1 MFLSSFWTDNIFYG
15 LSNVPTYGAL
25 WFTTFLII
33 YEIVFFTQTHD
44 SQLHS
49 SPKDTLVKGN
59 CLCKKVKF
67 LSDYFCSLFKK
78 NPLFPVFFLA
88 PLVLPLQFVLGS
100 NEVIRTLARTI
111 LSFSTFGCILLTAAT
126 IFASTFS
133 NGKGT
138 YLALVSRLSS
148 VWILLTL
155 FSAFLSGWL
164 CLCNLT
170 GLAFNLIWNFL
181 LCTAVFSHW
190 NFQPNSEPISSPSN
204 PYLPTESYD
213 LLFGTRKAQADQL
226 VAKLEDSKLSGYS
239 ICIGGEWGSGKTS
252 FINGVIEKLNHN
264 CPGDKVI
271 WIRTLEIDSID
282 ELLQYIFNSIRAE
295 LKRRRVYVGIASE
308 YQQFIQSAM
317 SALTGKEIGTLLGSK
332 FMFPPS
338 DYRKRLAALDELLCS
353 SMGKDKFL
361 IVVDDIERCSATK
374 LQSFLFIVHEV
385 ATLKCC
391 VSIFLADRNQL
402 IENFPGKKDVF
413 LEKFFSYT
421 IEVDDVSPLEIM
433 TAKESELSSSLQIY
447 PTVPMPSETYKRAI
461 ESFKD
466 EIAKVENQLK
476 NHSRDKA
483 DENFNKS
490 KLTELL
496 NLQQLLE
503 DTFRQPRT
511 VVRFYEYIKQYSQQ
525 FQIHCL
531 QSSNCNADKNR
542 NILQNIH
549 FPEILWLI
557 SLIEVL
563 IPTDEAEL
571 KRKGFLAYLSSCQNE
586 ATDSQQLLYKLYQ
599 MLITK
604 GPLSPVSYQLKQSAA
619 VLQQVIWCPC
629 KGKQYSLHEYESE
642 IEELMSRLLNPH
654 DQDSLSYDD
663 FQKLVYHVVSKGNS
677 SNDIQQWKEVWRTLL
692 TCAANHDQATED
704 DSVFPQ
710 MFFQRDIQDIW
721 GIKGIWMKDLYEVY
735 CKSPNVHSI
744 PFKVSPDEF
753 QWFISVYCA
762 HQLAVFEP
770 LLWVLIPNGDHDIL
784 SSERESF
791 LNAHSTISEM
801 TEDYLQ
807 KLLSYGNPLW
817 TDITLTGDFV
827 YDLHNFS
834 EALRLTL
841 DDHKLLHRPDI
852 EEYMCRVNLICEDI
866 EFFEKVCSFFIST
879 TKKNIQPYIPNSSD
893 ETTIKGLVEQLES
906 SIMTKDIM
914 YVQKEVKKLNN
925 LLSDQNKVLSE
936 DDAIRLQNTL
946 DKAYFLKKE
955 NSEVAT
961 EYFISV
967 RSWIARCQNRADIS
981 KATPHTS

>member
-1 MFLSSFWTDNIFYG
+1 
-15 LSNVPTYGAL
+15 
-25 WFTTFLII
+25 
-33 YEIVFFTQTHD
+33 
-44 SQLHS
+44 
-49 SPKDTLVKGN
+49 
-59 CLCKKVKF
+59 
-67 LSDYFCSLFKK
+67 
-78 NPLFPVFFLA
+78 
-88 PLVLPLQFVLGS
+88 
-100 NEVIRTLARTI
+100 
-111 LSFSTFGCILLTAAT
+111 
-126 IFASTFS
+126 
-133 NGKGT
+133 
-138 YLALVSRLSS
+138 
-148 VWILLTL
+148 
-155 FSAFLSGWL
+155 
-164 CLCNLT
+164 
-170 GLAFNLIWNFL
+170 
-181 LCTAVFSHW
+181 
-190 NFQPNSEPISSPSN
+190 
-204 PYLPTESYD
+204 
-213 LLFGTRKAQADQL
+213 
-226 VAKLEDSKLSGYS
+226 
-239 ICIGGEWGSGKTS
+239 
-252 FINGVIEKLNHN
+252 
-264 CPGDKVI
+264 
-271 WIRTLEIDSID
+271 
-282 ELLQYIFNSIRAE
+282 
-295 LKRRRVYVGIASE
+295 
-308 YQQFIQSAM
+308 
-317 SALTGKEIGTLLGSK
+317 
-332 FMFPPS
+332 
-338 DYRKRLAALDELLCS
+338 
-353 SMGKDKFL
+353 
-361 IVVDDIERCSATK
+361 
-374 LQSFLFIVHEV
+374 
-385 ATLKCC
+385 
-391 VSIFLADRNQL
+391 
-402 IENFPGKKDVF
+402 
-413 LEKFFSYT
+413 
-421 IEVDDVSPLEIM
+421 
-433 TAKESELSSSLQIY
+433 
-447 PTVPMPSETYKRAI
+447 MPSETYKRAI

-511 VVRFYEYIKQYSQQ
+511 VVHFYEYIKQYSQQ
-525 FQIHCL
+525 FQSHCL
-531 QSSNCNADKNR
+531 QSSNCNADKNK

-586 ATDSQQLLYKLYQ
+586 ATNSQQLLYKLYQ

-604 GPLSPVSYQLKQSAA
+604 GPFSPVSYQLKQSAA

-629 KGKQYSLHEYESE
+629 KGKQYFLHEYESE

-692 TCAANHDQATED
+692 TCAASHDQAAED

-753 QWFISVYCA
+753 QWIISVYCA
-762 HQLAVFEP
+762 HQLADFEP
-770 LLWVLIPNGDHDIL
+770 LLWVLVPNGDHDIL

-852 EEYMCRVNLICEDI
+852 EEYM
-866 EFFEKVCSFFIST
+866 
-879 TKKNIQPYIPNSSD
+879 
-893 ETTIKGLVEQLES
+893 
-906 SIMTKDIM
+906 
-914 YVQKEVKKLNN
+914 
-925 LLSDQNKVLSE
+925 
-936 DDAIRLQNTL
+936 
-946 DKAYFLKKE
+946 
-955 NSEVAT
+955 
-961 EYFISV
+961 
-967 RSWIARCQNRADIS
+967 
-981 KATPHTS
+981 

>member
-164 CLCNLT
+164 CLRNLT

-421 IEVDDVSPLEIM
+421 IKVDDVSPLEIM

-447 PTVPMPSETYKRAI
+447 PTVPMPSETYK
-461 ESFKD
+461 
-466 EIAKVENQLK
+466 
-476 NHSRDKA
+476 
-483 DENFNKS
+483 KS
-490 KLTELL
+490 
-496 NLQQLLE
+496 
-503 DTFRQPRT
+503 
-511 VVRFYEYIKQYSQQ
+511 
-525 FQIHCL
+525 H
-531 QSSNCNADKNR
+531 
-542 NILQNIH
+542 
-549 FPEILWLI
+549 
-557 SLIEVL
+557 
-563 IPTDEAEL
+563 
-571 KRKGFLAYLSSCQNE
+571 
-586 ATDSQQLLYKLYQ
+586 
-599 MLITK
+599 
-604 GPLSPVSYQLKQSAA
+604 
-619 VLQQVIWCPC
+619 
-629 KGKQYSLHEYESE
+629 
-642 IEELMSRLLNPH
+642 
-654 DQDSLSYDD
+654 
-663 FQKLVYHVVSKGNS
+663 
-677 SNDIQQWKEVWRTLL
+677 
-692 TCAANHDQATED
+692 
-704 DSVFPQ
+704 
-710 MFFQRDIQDIW
+710 
-721 GIKGIWMKDLYEVY
+721 
-735 CKSPNVHSI
+735 
-744 PFKVSPDEF
+744 
-753 QWFISVYCA
+753 
-762 HQLAVFEP
+762 
-770 LLWVLIPNGDHDIL
+770 
-784 SSERESF
+784 
-791 LNAHSTISEM
+791 
-801 TEDYLQ
+801 
-807 KLLSYGNPLW
+807 
-817 TDITLTGDFV
+817 
-827 YDLHNFS
+827 
-834 EALRLTL
+834 
-841 DDHKLLHRPDI
+841 
-852 EEYMCRVNLICEDI
+852 
-866 EFFEKVCSFFIST
+866 
-879 TKKNIQPYIPNSSD
+879 
-893 ETTIKGLVEQLES
+893 
-906 SIMTKDIM
+906 
-914 YVQKEVKKLNN
+914 
-925 LLSDQNKVLSE
+925 
-936 DDAIRLQNTL
+936 
-946 DKAYFLKKE
+946 
-955 NSEVAT
+955 
-961 EYFISV
+961 
-967 RSWIARCQNRADIS
+967 
-981 KATPHTS
+981 